1 MIVENELCRC
11 GKKHINPVD
20 ELIVGKGVVKE
31 LPLIVQKYNAKKAF
45 IIADINTYAVAGQK
59 VTELLNGNDISCS
72 EYIFKDTHLEPDE
85 KAVGSAIMHFD
96 NKCDVIIAIGSGVIN
111 DIAKILANIS
121 GKRYIIVATAP
132 SMDGYASESSS
143 MSMDGVKVSLGSKC
157 ADAIIG
163 DVDILKTAPD
173 NMLRSGMGDMIAKYI
188 SICEWRVANVITG
201 EYYCEEV
208 AQMIREALKS
218 CTDNA
223 QALLQRD
230 ENAILAV
237 FEGLVKGGI
246 AMAYA
251 GVSRPAS
258 GVQHYLSHIWDM
270 RGLEFG
276 TEVDFHGIQCAI
288 GTYIAAQL
296 YEKIKKL
303 TPDKEKALK
312 YANEFDFG
320 AWSDE
325 LRKFIGQG
333 AEAMIELESKEKK
346 YDVDKH
352 LQRLEVITENWGEIL
367 EIIEEEIP
375 SFSELEKLF
384 DTIKLPKEPKEIGIS
399 NELIPMTF
407 KASKDIRDKYVLS
420 RLAWDLGIL
429 EKII

>member
-1 MIVENELCRC
+1 MKCLSSDKKEKEMIIENEICKC
-11 GKKHINPVD
+11 GKKHINPVE
-20 ELIVGKGVVKE
+20 ELLVGKGVINK
-31 LPLIVQKYNAKKAF
+31 LPLLVQKYNSKKAF
-45 IIADINTYAVAGQK
+45 IIADVNTYAVAGEI
-59 VTELLNGNDISCS
+59 VTKLLKENDIEYS

-111 DIAKILANIS
+111 DISKILASIS
-121 GKRYIIVATAP
+121 GKKYIIVATAP

-143 MSMDGVKVSLGSKC
+143 MSMDGVKVSLASKC

-188 SICEWRVANVITG
+188 SICEWRIANIITG

-208 AQMIREALKS
+208 AQLIREALKS

-223 QALLQRD
+223 QALLNRD
-230 ENAILAV
+230 ETAILAV

-258 GVQHYLSHIWDM
+258 GVEHYLSHIWDM

-276 TEVDFHGIQCAI
+276 TAVDFHGIQCAI
-288 GTYIAAQL
+288 GTYIAAKL
-296 YEKIKKL
+296 YEKIKML
-303 TPDKEKALK
+303 TPDKEKAVK
-312 YANEFDFG
+312 YATEFDCG

-367 EIIEEEIP
+367 KIIEEEIP
-375 SFSELEKLF
+375 SLSELEKLF
-384 DTIKLPKEPKEIGIS
+384 DTIKLPKEPRNRGSFFETYPIFG
-399 NELIPMTF
+399 F
-407 KASKDIRDKYVLS
+407 RLS
-420 RLAWDLGIL
+420 DGLFVD
-429 EKII
+429 